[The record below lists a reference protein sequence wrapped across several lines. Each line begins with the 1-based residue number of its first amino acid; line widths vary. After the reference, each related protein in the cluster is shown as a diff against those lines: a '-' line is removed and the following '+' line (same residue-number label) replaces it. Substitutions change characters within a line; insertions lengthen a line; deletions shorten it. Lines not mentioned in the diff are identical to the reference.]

1 LTKLVGVMRARVE
14 YERSSAISFPVSGR
28 SIAWNS

>member
-14 YERSSAISFPVSGR
+14 YDRNWVISLAVSGR
-28 SIAWNS
+28 SIARNS